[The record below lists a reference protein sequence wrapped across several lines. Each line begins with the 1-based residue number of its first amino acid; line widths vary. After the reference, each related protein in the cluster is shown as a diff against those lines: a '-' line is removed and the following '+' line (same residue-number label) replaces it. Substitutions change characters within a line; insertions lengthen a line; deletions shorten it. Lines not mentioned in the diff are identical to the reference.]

1 MAKVTELGVEVF
13 PGITIPWDWLD
24 GIICG
29 VLMRVANKGGSGMKK
44 QEIEKLKEE
53 FRDIYWPY
61 YFRKSKLSD
70 TEVKKRLKRRGEGIL
85 AIHSNSFFV

>member
-1 MAKVTELGVEVF
+1 
-13 PGITIPWDWLD
+13 
-24 GIICG
+24 
-29 VLMRVANKGGSGMKK
+29 MRVADKGGSGMKK

-70 TEVKKRLKRRGEGIL
+70 TEVKKRLKEIAGQLEKEGIKT
-85 AIHSNSFFV
+85 I